1 LFTLLAIGFWLL
13 AFWTFTD
20 SQQRTASPHLLI
32 HHFINM
38 SYSKLILSA
47 ALTGAATS
55 RLNCPYIPYTP
66 VEIAEE
72 AKRAVDAGASIVHI
86 HAREDDG
93 IPSWRTEVFEQIQE
107 EVRKRCPD
115 VIINYST
122 GAIGLSV
129 ADRIKHLP
137 VVKPDMAAFNMGS
150 MNYAI
155 FSEKAKQFIWN
166 GVFENSFDTMIEVVK
181 TMTENNI
188 TPEMECFDTGHI
200 RNAEPLRKMGLLPA
214 NACYSLVMGVLGG
227 IPATTENL
235 MHQIS
240 QVPKDA
246 FWQVIAISRKQW
258 QMAAVACTMGGNFR
272 VGLEDNFYLPN
283 NQMAK
288 SNGECVE
295 WGVKLANMM
304 GREVATIAE
313 TRQMLHIPFVK

>member
-1 LFTLLAIGFWLL
+1 MA
-13 AFWTFTD
+13 D
-20 SQQRTASPHLLI
+20 K
-32 HHFINM
+32 
-38 SYSKLILSA
+38 KLILSA
-47 ALTGAATS
+47 ALTGAATNRS
-55 RLNCPYIPYTP
+55 HCPHIPYTP
-66 VEIAEE
+66 QELGEE

-86 HAREDDG
+86 HAREDNG
-93 IPSWRTEVFEQIQE
+93 MPSWRTEVFEEITK
-107 EVRKRCPD
+107 EVRERCPD

-122 GAIGLSV
+122 GAIGLSP

-137 VVKPDMAAFNMGS
+137 VTKPDMAAFNMGS

-155 FSEKAKQFIWN
+155 FSKKAKQFFWN
-166 GVFENSFDTMIEVVK
+166 GVFENSFDTMIDVVK
-181 TMTENNI
+181 CMNENGI

-200 RNAEPLRKMGLLPA
+200 RNAEPLREMGLLPD

-227 IPATTENL
+227 IPASPENL

-258 QMAAVACTMGGNFR
+258 QMAAIAASMGGNFR

-283 NQMAK
+283 GEMAK

-295 WGVKLANMM
+295 WGVKLARMM
-304 GREVATIAE
+304 GREIASIEE
-313 TRQMLHIPFVK
+313 TRQMLNIPLR